1 MTITLFFHFVHIYR
15 LFLCYNECVKHR
27 YGLVKHIFVWLC
39 CLREDATVPGVAAA
53 GVFTLW
59 HDMKRKPEAVILR
72 FDQTDLTVI

>member
-1 MTITLFFHFVHIYR
+1 M
-15 LFLCYNECVKHR
+15 
-27 YGLVKHIFVWLC
+27 
-39 CLREDATVPGVAAA
+39 REDATVPGVAAA